1 MTRHILGLPHSRM
14 HIAPAEGK
22 DSNYTGELRR
32 YYPYSLTNS
41 EYKFSTKDNAY
52 LLHGKYNPKEQPPE
66 RFN

>member
-1 MTRHILGLPHSRM
+1 M

-41 EYKFSTKDNAY
+41 EYKLSTKDNAY